1 MSRLQNISSAA
12 AASGKKL
19 LIPYLIAGD
28 PDLDST
34 LALMHELVRQGAD
47 VIELGIPFSDPA
59 SDGPVIQQ
67 GVERALASKTSLRD
81 TLALVQRFRQ
91 QDENTGIVL
100 MGYLNPIEI
109 MGYEDFVSLAADVG
123 VDGVLVVD
131 MPPAESTQLHGHLR
145 AAGLDTIYLVAP
157 TTTPG
162 RCQAIVQRCSG
173 YLYYVSLKGVTGA
186 ALTDHRSVSKN
197 IAELREMTD
206 LPIVIGF
213 GIKDAAS
220 ASAMAEQAD
229 GIIIGSA
236 LVQEIARLS
245 ADAEVDAGT
254 LSQICAII
262 GTARKAINNL

>member
-1 MSRLQNISSAA
+1 MSRLQAITRSAA
-12 AASGKKL
+12 ESSRKL

-28 PDLDST
+28 PDLDAT
-34 LALMHELVRQGAD
+34 LVLMHELAKQGAD

-67 GVERALASKTSLRD
+67 GVERALASKTSLRA
-81 TLALVQRFRQ
+81 TLELVGRFRE
-91 QDENTGIVL
+91 QDKNTGIVL

-109 MGYEDFVSLAADVG
+109 MGYSEFVSKAADVG

-131 MPPAESTQLHGHLR
+131 MPPAESGDLHQQLR
-145 AAGLDTIYLVAP
+145 SADLDTIYLVAP
-157 TTTPG
+157 TTTDE
-162 RCQAIVQRCSG
+162 RARAIVQRCSG

-186 ALTDHRSVSKN
+186 ALTDYQSVTDN
-197 IAELREMTD
+197 ISELRRMTE

-236 LVQEIARLS
+236 LVSEIGKLNPGEALS
-245 ADAEVDAGT
+245 AAT
-254 LSQICAII
+254 LSQTCGII
-262 GTARKAINNL
+262 GAAREAINNL